1 MSTSSAIAEL
11 VDTQNDMNINETI
24 FFFFYNLAYQSA
36 FTDGL
41 IVFFAV
47 YFPYIVILLAL
58 VFLLFHYKVLPS
70 SNPFEEF
77 INRWKEIILVFFS
90 SGLAWNVSQILKF
103 LIHTPRPF
111 DAFPQVIPL
120 FSESGFAFPS
130 GHATFFMGL
139 AVALFFFK
147 TEPRLNKNFESQ
159 KAFFKNHPFRLGLD
173 LSGGTHLIYKAD
185 VSVVPSDQVTDS
197 MNALRDVIERRINIF
212 GVSEPVVQIQHS
224 SLVSGAGEQLIVDLP
239 GVTDVEKAKEM
250 IGQTPL
256 LEFKVEASKDATKE
270 PQT

>member
-11 VDTQNDMNINETI
+11 VDTQNDMNINETM
-24 FFFFYNLAYQSA
+24 FFFFYNLAHQSS
-36 FTDGL
+36 FFDGL

-90 SGLAWNVSQILKF
+90 SGLAWIVSQILKF

-139 AVALFFFK
+139 AVALFFI
-147 TEPRLNKNFESQ
+147 NKKISYLFM
-159 KAFFKNHPFRLGLD
+159 FFALIIGLARIIAGVHFPVDILGGFIL
-173 LSGGTHLIYKAD
+173 G
-185 VSVVPSDQVTDS
+185 
-197 MNALRDVIERRINIF
+197 
-212 GVSEPVVQIQHS
+212 
-224 SLVSGAGEQLIVDLP
+224 SLVSALVAYL
-239 GVTDVEKAKEM
+239 VKNV
-250 IGQTPL
+250 
-256 LEFKVEASKDATKE
+256 
-270 PQT
+270 